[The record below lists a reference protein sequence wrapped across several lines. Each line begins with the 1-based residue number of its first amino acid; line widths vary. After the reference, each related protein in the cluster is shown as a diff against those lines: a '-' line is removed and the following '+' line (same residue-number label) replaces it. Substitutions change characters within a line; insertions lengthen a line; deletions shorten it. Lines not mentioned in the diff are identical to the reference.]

1 MSMTT
6 ILVPTDFSE
15 RSLAAVA
22 YAFKLAQRLGATAH
36 LLHAYSTDVTPEQAG
51 YGSLPAESLRREVLE
66 RMREVAA
73 PYERLSSFAEP
84 IVIVDDPKLAI
95 LETAASLKADLIVL
109 GTQSRRGLE
118 RLLLGSVAE
127 HVVRES
133 VCPALV
139 VKAGVWEP

>member
-1 MSMTT
+1 MTT
-6 ILVPTDFSE
+6 ILAPTDFSE
-15 RSLAAVA
+15 RSVAAVA
-22 YAFKLAQRLGATAH
+22 YAFQLGQRLGAKVQ
-36 LLHAYSTDVTPEQAG
+36 LLHAYSADVTPEQAG
-51 YGSLPAESLRREVLE
+51 YGILPPESLHRAVLE

-84 IVIVDDPKLAI
+84 IVSVGDPRRAI
-95 LETAASLKADLIVL
+95 LETAARLEADLIVL
-109 GTQSRRGLE
+109 GTHSRRGLE